1 MTFEWDSDKEK
12 YNIKKHDGITFRMA
26 AKVFSDKKRIE
37 KYDAFHSSFNEDR
50 WNVIGMVEKVLFV
63 VYTEITS
70 DRIRII
76 SARAAEKEE
85 IDEYFSDYD
94 IR

>member
-1 MTFEWDSDKEK
+1 MNGTLTKRNITSKNMTASLSAWQQKS
-12 YNIKKHDGITFRMA
+12 
-26 AKVFSDKKRIE
+26 
-37 KYDAFHSSFNEDR
+37 FHSSFDEDR

-63 VYTEITS
+63 VYTEITN

-94 IR
+94 LR